1 MACTAP
7 IGFVTNSG
15 DCDDSNP
22 AINPGATEVCDGLDN
37 NCDGQIDEG
46 VKTTFYADADG
57 DGYGNAANT
66 TMACTAPIGFVTNS
80 GDCDDI
86 NPAINP
92 GATEVCDGLDNLWQ
106 RSQYNHG
113 MYSANRFCNQL
124 RRL

>member
-37 NCDGQIDEG
+37 DCDGQIDEG
-46 VKTTFYADADG
+46 VKTIFCRA
-57 DGYGNAANT
+57 
-66 TMACTAPIGFVTNS
+66 MAMA
-80 GDCDDI
+80 
-86 NPAINP
+86 
-92 GATEVCDGLDNLWQ
+92 WQ

-113 MYSANRFCNQL
+113 MYSHGFVTCFLPPPPTLMIAILQ
-124 RRL
+124 